1 MSDANNELG
10 GVAAADPAF
19 SPADW
24 IESLAST
31 LASFL
36 ADPRL
41 RYTYGV
47 QPNVVEGE
55 LSLIV
60 APWLETNDR
69 TTYDYVMVFAK
80 DHQLRIVEDRRTGDR
95 ALPRP
100 NPS

>member
-1 MSDANNELG
+1 MSEENMGLTGSMESDTFK
-10 GVAAADPAF
+10 PT
-19 SPADW
+19 DW

-47 QPNVVEGE
+47 QPNVVDGE
-55 LSLIV
+55 LSLVV

-69 TTYDYVMVFAK
+69 ATYDHMMEFAK
-80 DHQLRIVEDRRTGDR
+80 TYQLNIVEDRRTGDR
-95 ALPRP
+95 ALPHP
-100 NPS
+100 A

>member
-1 MSDANNELG
+1 MSENN
-10 GVAAADPAF
+10 VAPADSSEPFQA
-19 SPADW
+19 ADW
-24 IESLAST
+24 IERLAAT

-36 ADPRL
+36 SDSRL

-47 QPNVVEGE
+47 QPNVVQGE

-60 APWLETNDR
+60 APWLETHDR
-69 TTYDYVMVFAK
+69 TTYDYVMAFAK

-100 NPS
+100 N